1 MSLKKTDQIITMIK
15 YISIFGICLFT
26 CISYASTS
34 LNVKL
39 ENASTL
45 NVQKDKHIK
54 KINLG
59 EINGYKTNC
68 NNSYLVVWGIPKKI
82 KNSSPQNNEVVFYN
96 LNNKKLKVVKTSHAI
111 FDVDFYKTED
121 KAILSLATTNT
132 EINLK
137 TGEQSDFPEISP
149 SIFNQLEDCKNLTQ
163 FKRYK
168 E

>member
-1 MSLKKTDQIITMIK
+1 MMIK
-15 YISIFGICLFT
+15 YISTFCL
-26 CISYASTS
+26 CLYSCVSYASTS

-39 ENASTL
+39 ENTSKL
-45 NVQKDKHIK
+45 IVRKDKNIK

-68 NNSYLVVWGIPKKI
+68 NNSYLVVWGIPKKF

-96 LNNKKLKVVKTSHAI
+96 LYNKKQKVVKTSHAI

-121 KAILSLATTNT
+121 KAILNLATTNT

-137 TGEQSDFPEISP
+137 TGEQSDFPEISQ
-149 SIFNQLEDCKNLTQ
+149 STLNQLEVCKNLTQ

>member
-1 MSLKKTDQIITMIK
+1 MIK
-15 YISIFGICLFT
+15 YISTFCL
-26 CISYASTS
+26 CLYSCVSYACTS

-39 ENASTL
+39 ENTSTL
-45 NVQKDKHIK
+45 IVRKDKNIK

-68 NNSYLVVWGIPKKI
+68 NNSYLVVWGIPKKF

-96 LNNKKLKVVKTSHAI
+96 LYNKKQRVVKTSHAI

-121 KAILSLATTNT
+121 KAILNSATTNT

-137 TGEQSDFPEISP
+137 TGEQSDFPEISQ
-149 SIFNQLEDCKNLTQ
+149 STLNQLVVCKNLTQ

>member
-1 MSLKKTDQIITMIK
+1 MMIK
-15 YISIFGICLFT
+15 YISTFCL
-26 CISYASTS
+26 CLCSCVSYASAS

-39 ENASTL
+39 ENTSTL
-45 NVQKDKHIK
+45 IVRKDKNIK

-68 NNSYLVVWGIPKKI
+68 NNSYLVVWGIPKKF

-96 LNNKKLKVVKTSHAI
+96 LYNKKQRVVKTSHAI

-121 KAILSLATTNT
+121 KAILNSATTNT

-137 TGEQSDFPEISP
+137 TGEQSDFPEISQ
-149 SIFNQLEDCKNLTQ
+149 STLNQLEVCKNLTQ

>member
-1 MSLKKTDQIITMIK
+1 MMIK
-15 YISIFGICLFT
+15 YISTFCL
-26 CISYASTS
+26 CLYSCVSYASTS

-39 ENASTL
+39 ENTSTL
-45 NVQKDKHIK
+45 IVRKDKNIK

-68 NNSYLVVWGIPKKI
+68 NNSYLVVWGIPKKF

-96 LNNKKLKVVKTSHAI
+96 LYNKKQRVVKTSHAI

-121 KAILSLATTNT
+121 KALLNSATTNT

-137 TGEQSDFPEISP
+137 TGEQSDFPEISQ
-149 SIFNQLEDCKNLTQ
+149 STLNQLEVCKNLTQ

>member
-1 MSLKKTDQIITMIK
+1 MMIK
-15 YISIFGICLFT
+15 YISTFCL
-26 CISYASTS
+26 CLYSCVSYAFTS

-39 ENASTL
+39 ENTSTL
-45 NVQKDKHIK
+45 IVRKDKNIK

-68 NNSYLVVWGIPKKI
+68 NNSYLVVWGIPKKF

-96 LNNKKLKVVKTSHAI
+96 LYNKKQRVVKTSHAI

-121 KAILSLATTNT
+121 KAILNSATTNT

-137 TGEQSDFPEISP
+137 TGEQSDFPEISQ
-149 SIFNQLEDCKNLTQ
+149 STSNQLEVCKNLTQ

>member
-1 MSLKKTDQIITMIK
+1 MMIK
-15 YISIFGICLFT
+15 YISTFCL
-26 CISYASTS
+26 CLYSCVSYASTS

-39 ENASTL
+39 ENTSTL
-45 NVQKDKHIK
+45 IVRKDKNIK

-68 NNSYLVVWGIPKKI
+68 NNSYLVVWGIPKKF
-82 KNSSPQNNEVVFYN
+82 KNSSPPNNEVVFYN
-96 LNNKKLKVVKTSHAI
+96 LYNKKQRVVKTSHAI

-121 KAILSLATTNT
+121 KAILNSATTNT

-137 TGEQSDFPEISP
+137 TGEQSDFPEISQ
-149 SIFNQLEDCKNLTQ
+149 STLNQLEVCKNLTQ

>member
-1 MSLKKTDQIITMIK
+1 MMIK
-15 YISIFGICLFT
+15 YISTFCL
-26 CISYASTS
+26 CLYSCVSYASTS

-39 ENASTL
+39 ENTSTL
-45 NVQKDKHIK
+45 IVRKDKNIK

-68 NNSYLVVWGIPKKI
+68 NNSYLVVWGIPKKF

-96 LNNKKLKVVKTSHAI
+96 LYNKKQRVVKTSHAI

-121 KAILSLATTNT
+121 KAILNSATTNT

-137 TGEQSDFPEISP
+137 TGEQSDFPEISQ
-149 SIFNQLEDCKNLTQ
+149 STLNQLEVCKNLTQ

>member
-1 MSLKKTDQIITMIK
+1 MIK
-15 YISIFGICLFT
+15 YISIFVICFFS
-26 CISYASTS
+26 CVSYASTS
-34 LNVKL
+34 LNIKL

-68 NNSYLVVWGIPKKI
+68 NNSYLVVWGIPKKF

-96 LNNKKLKVVKTSHAI
+96 LNNKKLRVVKTSHAI

-121 KAILSLATTNT
+121 KAILNLATTHT

-137 TGEQSDFPEISP
+137 TGEQSDFLEISQT
-149 SIFNQLEDCKNLTQ
+149 IFNQLEDCKNLTQ

>member
-1 MSLKKTDQIITMIK
+1 MMIK
-15 YISIFGICLFT
+15 YISTFCL
-26 CISYASTS
+26 CLCSCVSYASTS

-39 ENASTL
+39 ENTSTL
-45 NVQKDKHIK
+45 IVRKDKNIK

-68 NNSYLVVWGIPKKI
+68 NNSYLVVWGIPKKF

-96 LNNKKLKVVKTSHAI
+96 LYNKKQRVVKTSHAI

-121 KAILSLATTNT
+121 KAILNSATTNT

-137 TGEQSDFPEISP
+137 TGEQSDFPEISQ
-149 SIFNQLEDCKNLTQ
+149 STLNQLEVCKNLTQ

>member
-1 MSLKKTDQIITMIK
+1 MMIK
-15 YISIFGICLFT
+15 YISTFCL
-26 CISYASTS
+26 CLYSCVSYASTS

-39 ENASTL
+39 ENTSTL
-45 NVQKDKHIK
+45 IVRKDKNIK

-68 NNSYLVVWGIPKKI
+68 NNSYLVVWGIPKKF

-96 LNNKKLKVVKTSHAI
+96 LYNKKQRVVKTSHAI

-121 KAILSLATTNT
+121 KAILNSATTNT

-137 TGEQSDFPEISP
+137 TGEQSDFPEISQ
-149 SIFNQLEDCKNLTQ
+149 SNLNQLVVCKNLTQ

>member
-1 MSLKKTDQIITMIK
+1 MPWLENVTMIK
-15 YISIFGICLFT
+15 YISTFCL
-26 CISYASTS
+26 CLYSCVSYASTS

-39 ENASTL
+39 ENTSTL
-45 NVQKDKHIK
+45 IVRKDKNIK

-68 NNSYLVVWGIPKKI
+68 NNSYLVVWGIPKKF
-82 KNSSPQNNEVVFYN
+82 KNSSPKNNEVVFYN
-96 LNNKKLKVVKTSHAI
+96 LYNKKQRVVKTSHAI

-121 KAILSLATTNT
+121 KAILNSATTNT

-137 TGEQSDFPEISP
+137 TGEQSDFPEISQ
-149 SIFNQLEDCKNLTQ
+149 STLNQLEVCKNLTQ

>member
-1 MSLKKTDQIITMIK
+1 MMIK
-15 YISIFGICLFT
+15 YISTFCL
-26 CISYASTS
+26 CLYSCVSYASTS

-39 ENASTL
+39 ENTSTL
-45 NVQKDKHIK
+45 IVRKDKNIK

-68 NNSYLVVWGIPKKI
+68 NNSYLVVWAIPKKF

-96 LNNKKLKVVKTSHAI
+96 LYNKKQRVVKTSHAI

-121 KAILSLATTNT
+121 KAILNSATTNT

-137 TGEQSDFPEISP
+137 AREQSDFPEISQ
-149 SIFNQLEDCKNLTQ
+149 STLNQLEVCKNLTQ

>member
-1 MSLKKTDQIITMIK
+1 MMIK
-15 YISIFGICLFT
+15 YISTFCL
-26 CISYASTS
+26 CLYSCVSYASTS

-39 ENASTL
+39 ENTSTL
-45 NVQKDKHIK
+45 IVRKDKNIK

-68 NNSYLVVWGIPKKI
+68 NNSYLVVWGIPKKF

-96 LNNKKLKVVKTSHAI
+96 LYNKKQRVVKTSHAI

-121 KAILSLATTNT
+121 KAILNSATKNT

-137 TGEQSDFPEISP
+137 TGEQSDFPEISQ
-149 SIFNQLEDCKNLTQ
+149 STLNQLEVCKNLTQ

>member
-1 MSLKKTDQIITMIK
+1 
-15 YISIFGICLFT
+15 
-26 CISYASTS
+26 

-39 ENASTL
+39 ENTSTL
-45 NVQKDKHIK
+45 IVRKDKNIK

-68 NNSYLVVWGIPKKI
+68 NNSYLVVWGIPKKF

-96 LNNKKLKVVKTSHAI
+96 LYNKKQRVVKTSHAI

-121 KAILSLATTNT
+121 KAILNSATTNT

-137 TGEQSDFPEISP
+137 TGEQSDFPEISQ
-149 SIFNQLEDCKNLTQ
+149 SNLNQLVVCKNLTQ

>member
-1 MSLKKTDQIITMIK
+1 MMIK
-15 YISIFGICLFT
+15 YISTFCLCFYS
-26 CISYASTS
+26 CVSYASTS

-39 ENASTL
+39 ENTSTL
-45 NVQKDKHIK
+45 IVRKDKNIK

-68 NNSYLVVWGIPKKI
+68 NNSYLVVWGIPKKF

-96 LNNKKLKVVKTSHAI
+96 LYNKKQRVVKTGHAI

-121 KAILSLATTNT
+121 KAILNSATTNT

-137 TGEQSDFPEISP
+137 TGEQSDFPEISQ
-149 SIFNQLEDCKNLTQ
+149 STLNQLEVCKNLTQ

>member
-1 MSLKKTDQIITMIK
+1 MIK
-15 YISIFGICLFT
+15 YISILGICLFT

-45 NVQKDKHIK
+45 NVQKDRHMK
-54 KINLG
+54 KIKLG

-68 NNSYLVVWGIPKKI
+68 NNSYLVVWGIPKKFSE
-82 KNSSPQNNEVVFYN
+82 SSPQNNEIVFYD
-96 LNNKKLKVVKTSHAI
+96 LNNNKQIVVKTSHAI
-111 FDVDFYKTED
+111 FDVDFYKNED
-121 KAILSLATTNT
+121 KAILSLATTHT

-137 TGEQSDFPEISP
+137 TGRKSDFPEITQSTL
-149 SIFNQLEDCKNLTQ
+149 NQLEDCKSQTQ

>member
-1 MSLKKTDQIITMIK
+1 MMIK
-15 YISIFGICLFT
+15 YISTFCL
-26 CISYASTS
+26 CLYSCVSYASTS

-39 ENASTL
+39 ENTSTL
-45 NVQKDKHIK
+45 IVRKDKNIK

-68 NNSYLVVWGIPKKI
+68 NNSYLVVWGIPKKF

-96 LNNKKLKVVKTSHAI
+96 LYNKKQRVVKTSHAI

-121 KAILSLATTNT
+121 KAILNSATTNT

-137 TGEQSDFPEISP
+137 TGEQSDFPEISQ
-149 SIFNQLEDCKNLTQ
+149 STLNQLVVCKNLTQ

>member
-1 MSLKKTDQIITMIK
+1 MMIK
-15 YISIFGICLFT
+15 YIFTFCL
-26 CISYASTS
+26 CLYSCVSYASTS

-39 ENASTL
+39 ENTSTL
-45 NVQKDKHIK
+45 IVRKDKNIK

-68 NNSYLVVWGIPKKI
+68 NNSYLVVWGIPKKF

-96 LNNKKLKVVKTSHAI
+96 LYNKKQRVVKTSHAI

-121 KAILSLATTNT
+121 KAILNSATTNT

-137 TGEQSDFPEISP
+137 TGEQSDFPEISQ
-149 SIFNQLEDCKNLTQ
+149 STLNQLEVCKNLTQ

>member
-1 MSLKKTDQIITMIK
+1 MMIK
-15 YISIFGICLFT
+15 YISTFCL
-26 CISYASTS
+26 CLYSCVSYASTS

-39 ENASTL
+39 ENTSTL
-45 NVQKDKHIK
+45 IVRKDKNIK

-68 NNSYLVVWGIPKKI
+68 NNSYLVVWGIPKKF

-96 LNNKKLKVVKTSHAI
+96 LYNKKQRVVKTSHAI
-111 FDVDFYKTED
+111 FDDDFYKTED
-121 KAILSLATTNT
+121 KSILNSATTNT

-137 TGEQSDFPEISP
+137 TGEQSDFPEISQ
-149 SIFNQLEDCKNLTQ
+149 STLNQLVVCKNLTQ